1 MAEPKEKK
9 NVLHTR
15 RPVRL
20 RVRGFP
26 CMRTCLHGVVL
37 QFLSPIEMNRWPLA
51 FFALV
56 LSHCGLLIDR
66 RLRPCA
72 PV

>member
-51 FFALV
+51 F
-56 LSHCGLLIDR
+56 LLLFFRIVG
-66 RLRPCA
+66 C
-72 PV
+72 